1 MQYRNNI
8 NPLAHLTRWDEER
21 FEKFLNPS
29 SNANKRDEWRKDYD
43 ETFRKYLMSGV
54 NMPMDM
60 KKNFTVMLMLYPLK
74 KNEEK
79 TLFKLNDNGKVGY
92 LNKHL
97 IKKARTCKVD
107 EPILRKYESIK
118 NDYKRSK
125 KYSLSDSNKS
135 KSELASFTY
144 MILEICFSKN
154 TRSGKLDVL
163 LDD

>member
-1 MQYRNNI
+1 MQYRDNI
-8 NPLAHLTRWDEER
+8 NPLAHLHRWEEAK

-29 SNANKRDEWRKDYD
+29 DNPNKRDEWRKNYD
-43 ETFRKYLMSGV
+43 ETFRKYLMVGV

-60 KKNFTVMLMLYPLK
+60 KKNFTVMLMLYPFK
-74 KNEEK
+74 SNEDK
-79 TLFKLNDNGKVGY
+79 TFFKLNDNGKVGY

-118 NDYKRSK
+118 KEYKQSK
-125 KYSLSDSNKS
+125 IWSSVNSDKS

-154 TRSGKLDVL
+154 TRSGKLDAL